1 MVWKKKS
8 NTHKKDGVL
17 LMNTWSENDMF
28 DVFLMRYFNGFKY
41 KDIASLYNVSI
52 ERVRQVNQKAKFV
65 LKRKYKIKLKMKE
78 NGEY

>member
-1 MVWKKKS
+1 
-8 NTHKKDGVL
+8 
-17 LMNTWSENDMF
+17 MNTWSENDMF

-41 KDIASLYNVSI
+41 KDIASIYNVSI